1 MVTCTYLYLLYY
13 LLLLYIL
20 KISADKSYGLRFR
33 NSLLRVYIASDKKKI
48 VGEYSGK
55 IIYKT
60 KTKLNTLYNKI
71 LSKYHDTNI
80 TYFILTDEEKELL
93 EFIISLMY

>member
-1 MVTCTYLYLLYY
+1 MVLYTYLYLLYY

-33 NSLLRVYIASDKKKI
+33 NSLLRLYIASDKKKFI
-48 VGEYSGK
+48 NEYSDK

-60 KTKLNTLYNKI
+60 KTKLNILYNKI
-71 LSKYHDTNI
+71 LSKYHDTNM
-80 TYFILTDEEKELL
+80 TYFTLTDEEKELL
-93 EFIISLMY
+93 EFVISLIY

>member
-1 MVTCTYLYLLYY
+1 MVLYTYLYLLYY

-48 VGEYSGK
+48 INKYSDK

-80 TYFILTDEEKELL
+80 SYFSLTDEEKELL
-93 EFIISLMY
+93 EFVISLMY

>member
-1 MVTCTYLYLLYY
+1 MVLYTYLYLLYY

-48 VGEYSGK
+48 INEYSDK

-80 TYFILTDEEKELL
+80 SYFSLTDEEKELL
-93 EFIISLMY
+93 EFVISLMY